1 MVLDRSAAIAS
12 SVTQSIAENKNFKE
26 DLLLAKDNDGVFP
39 LALLAR
45 ADNMEDVWQY
55 INSKYDGNDTEV
67 FDRFNY
73 DLLLFIACA
82 ADNYDLCN
90 FFLTVNKDL
99 QSNRN
104 KLGSSILPLSK

>member
-1 MVLDRSAAIAS
+1 MR
-12 SVTQSIAENKNFKE
+12 
-26 DLLLAKDNDGVFP
+26 DLLLAKDSDGVFP

-99 QSNRN
+99 QSNSPS
-104 KLGSSILPLSK
+104 LFTPEISSFAARLWNYFLSYLDRMTKKHLI